1 MFTYVRF
8 ARLALVLALFLATV
22 AGSGAAS
29 AAVRWK
35 GDAVYTAT
43 NAASGNAVMVF
54 NRDQAGMLTAAGSY
68 PTGGLGSGDGLGS
81 QGAVILSENGRS
93 LFVVNAGSDT
103 ISSFAV
109 DRDGLTLID
118 TVASGGDRPISLTL
132 YHRVL
137 YVLNGGSST
146 IAGFEVDHAGRLTMI
161 PDSTRP
167 LSSSMANP
175 AQISFDPDG
184 NVLVVTEKA
193 TNMITTFKVNG
204 DGEPSGPM
212 AQPSAGQTP
221 FGFAFRHDG
230 TLLVSEAFGGAPNQ
244 SATSSYMLDRS
255 GHLSVISASVSTTET
270 AACWL
275 VVTNDGRYA
284 YTTNTGSSS
293 ISGYHVAK
301 DGSLMLLDAD
311 GVTGSTPMG
320 SLPIDAALSK
330 NSRFLYVL
338 SGGSNTISGFAV
350 ADDGSLMPLGMVGGL
365 PASAVGLAAR

>member
-1 MFTYVRF
+1 
-8 ARLALVLALFLATV
+8 
-22 AGSGAAS
+22 
-29 AAVRWK
+29 
-35 GDAVYTAT
+35 
-43 NAASGNAVMVF
+43 
-54 NRDQAGMLTAAGSY
+54 MLTAAGSY

-81 QGAVILSENGRS
+81 QGALIVSENGRS

-103 ISSFAV
+103 ISSFAI

-146 IAGFEVDHAGRLTMI
+146 IAGFEVDHAGRLRMI
-161 PDSTRP
+161 PDSIRP

-221 FGFAFRHDG
+221 FGFAFRRDG
-230 TLLVSEAFGGAPNQ
+230 TLLVSEAFGGAPDQ
-244 SATSSYMLDRS
+244 SATSSYMVDHN

-293 ISGYHVAK
+293 VSGYHVGA
-301 DGSLMLLDAD
+301 DGSLMLLDAN
-311 GVTGSTPMG
+311 GVTASTPMG
-320 SLPIDAALSK
+320 SSPIDAALSK
-330 NSRFLYVL
+330 HSRFLYVL
-338 SGGSNTISGFAV
+338 ARGSNTISGFAV
-350 ADDGSLMPLGMVGGL
+350 ADDGSLEPLGTVSGL
-365 PASAVGLAAR
+365 PASVVGLAAR